1 LNKIIIVGNTALL
14 GAKRALFEEAAA
26 CDDIASR
33 VEHIAL
39 NEDAE
44 FQDIYAG
51 EMRFPET
58 ANTNPG

>member
-1 LNKIIIVGNTALL
+1 
-14 GAKRALFEEAAA
+14 LFEETAVW
-26 CDDIASR
+26 DDIASR